1 MEGDASPAQPRHFTL
16 DKLSLSV
23 LTSVLRYITRVDL
36 YLHLQIH
43 GYGHADSATEIT
55 SPLDTAFATLVNQ
68 TLKDWHVPG
77 MSIAVVHGAQTW
89 AKGYGYANV
98 HSQEA
103 VTPHTLFYIGSN
115 TKAFTAATIALLI
128 DDPTKQIQLDTPI
141 SSLIPDDFV
150 LSDSYATSHTTLI
163 DALSHR
169 VGLASFDP
177 LYFDTNTSVKD
188 VTRKLRYLNFVK
200 EFRAG
205 FTYCN
210 LMYTALSH
218 VIETMTNMTLSDFMA
233 RRLWNPLNM
242 TATYFSL
249 ADAQRST
256 FPIAKAYIWS
266 EKNQA
271 YQQRKYLNLPSISGA
286 GAIISNVLDC
296 AHWVRMMV
304 NREGPLS
311 PASHEALTT
320 PYSIVG
326 PAISSFASTNLYG
339 LGWDVATYHGTKVVW
354 HQGGTSSFG
363 SYILFL
369 PGKRWGVVAF
379 GNTAETSNCAE
390 ERLVWYLVDEFLG
403 IPAAQRFV
411 SRTEC
416 GR

>member
-1 MEGDASPAQPRHFTL
+1 M
-16 DKLSLSV
+16 
-23 LTSVLRYITRVDL
+23 
-36 YLHLQIH
+36 
-43 GYGHADSATEIT
+43 
-55 SPLDTAFATLVNQ
+55 
-68 TLKDWHVPG
+68 
-77 MSIAVVHGAQTW
+77 
-89 AKGYGYANV
+89 

-103 VTPHTLFYIGSN
+103 VTPDTLFYIGSN
-115 TKAFTAATIALLI
+115 TKAFAAATIALLI
-128 DDPTKQIQLDTPI
+128 DDPIKQIQWDTPI

-169 VGLASFDP
+169 VGLPPFDP

-218 VIETMTNMTLSDFMA
+218 VVETVTNTTLGDFMA
-233 RRLWNPLNM
+233 RWIWDPLNM
-242 TATYFSL
+242 MSTYFSL

-256 FPIAKAYIWS
+256 FPIAKGYIWS
-266 EKNQA
+266 GRKQA
-271 YQQRKYLNLPSISGA
+271 YVQRKYLDLPSISGA

-311 PASHEALTT
+311 SASHEALTT

-403 IPAAQRFV
+403 VPQAQRFV
-411 SRTEC
+411 SRTDC